1 MRIRA
6 RYSCSF
12 VLFAMVAY
20 SVSIAAQENQRAT
33 KPLCI
38 AADEPIY
45 KPGAGGVKPLQPQPD
60 KSAKNAPDMRGPFS
74 LELVVNSEGRVCEA
88 RVLTARDQ
96 LSAKK
101 AAEYIS
107 EHWTFKPATKQGKSV
122 AVKFTTN
129 FGPR

>member
-1 MRIRA
+1 LLA
-6 RYSCSF
+6 TVVYS
-12 VLFAMVAY
+12 L
-20 SVSIAAQENQRAT
+20 SVAAQENQTAT

-38 AADEPIY
+38 AADEHIY
-45 KPGAGGVKPLQPQPD
+45 HPGSDGVKPPQPQPD
-60 KSAKNAPDMRGPFS
+60 KSAKDAPDMRGPFS
-74 LELVVNSEGRVCEA
+74 LELVVNSEGRVCDA
-88 RVLTARDQ
+88 RVLNARDQ

-107 EHWTFKPATKQGKSV
+107 EHWTFKPATRQGKPV